1 MNKIKNLINKL
12 LEEINFQRLKKIKSF
27 SLIII
32 PEEVGIKAHTK
43 KFTVKNAIFLISLY
57 TIISFIIG
65 FYIINY
71 SPIKNIFIHEK
82 GALSYSDIK
91 KIEELNKRVLFL
103 TRDLENLKSSNEQLK
118 NALILGDS
126 TLADSLTKFNPS
138 LNKKTENHYGG
149 NILTVIEK
157 MFNIQF
163 NRDSQDVQF
172 IYPSKGYISRG
183 FMPEFGHM
191 GIDFVEK
198 TGTVVFAAASGYVVF
213 ADYTVNDGYMI
224 ILNHPDGFV
233 TVYKHCSVLLK
244 KIHDVVTQGEA
255 IALSGNTGELTT
267 GPHLHFEIWKEGK
280 PVNPKNLLT
289 N

>member
-1 MNKIKNLINKL
+1 MNKIKTIIKKL
-12 LEEINFQRLKKIKSF
+12 LEGINFQRLKKIKSF
-27 SLIII
+27 SIIII
-32 PEEVGIKAHTK
+32 PEEVGIKAHTQ

-57 TIISFIIG
+57 TIISFIVG

-71 SPIKNIFIHEK
+71 SPLRYIFVHEK
-82 GALSYSDIK
+82 GALSYSDII
-91 KIEELNKRVLFL
+91 KIDELNKRVIFL

-126 TLADSLTKFNPS
+126 TLADSLSRNKNKENP
-138 LNKKTENHYGG
+138 YGG
-149 NILTVIEK
+149 SILEVIQK
-157 MFNIQF
+157 LFKIQF
-163 NRDSQDVQF
+163 NSDSEYIQF
-172 IYPSKGYISRG
+172 VYPSKGYISRG

-198 TGTVVFAAASGYVVF
+198 TGTLVFAAASGYVVF

-244 KIHDVVTQGEA
+244 KVHDIVTQGEA

-267 GPHLHFEIWKEGK
+267 GPHLHFEIWKDGK
-280 PVNPKNLLT
+280 PVNPKDLLT

>member
-1 MNKIKNLINKL
+1 MNKIKSIIQRIS
-12 LEEINFQRLKKIKSF
+12 EEINFRRLKKIKSF

-43 KFTVKNAIFLISLY
+43 KFTVKNAVFLISLY
-57 TIISFIIG
+57 TIISFIVG
-65 FYIINY
+65 FYVINY
-71 SPIKNIFIHEK
+71 SPLRYIFIHDK
-82 GALSYSDIK
+82 GSLSYSDIK
-91 KIEELNKRVLFL
+91 KIDELNKRVIFL
-103 TRDLENLKSSNEQLK
+103 TRDLEYLKSSNEQLK

-126 TLADSLTKFNPS
+126 TLSDSLSKFNPS
-138 LNKKTENHYGG
+138 LNKNKDNPYGG
-149 NILTVIEK
+149 NILEVIEK

-163 NRDSQDVQF
+163 NSDSEYIQF

-198 TGTVVFAAASGYVVF
+198 TGTLVFAAASGYVVF

-244 KIHDVVTQGEA
+244 KVHDVVTQGEA

-267 GPHLHFEIWKEGK
+267 GPHLHFEIWKDGK